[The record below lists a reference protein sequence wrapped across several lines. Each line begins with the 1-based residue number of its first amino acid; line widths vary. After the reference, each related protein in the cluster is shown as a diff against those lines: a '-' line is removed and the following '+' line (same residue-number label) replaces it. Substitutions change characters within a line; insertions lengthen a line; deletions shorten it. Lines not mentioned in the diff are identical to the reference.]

1 MWGHWPQTQLRT
13 ITILATP
20 YCPLDWT
27 VCPADLTMMSLRK
40 LWWRL
45 QWWRWLESVVVP
57 VLVVVVVSG
66 VEWPCLSPPVHHSP
80 HWEAVRLPLS
90 DCTRPGL
97 SSSFRL
103 PGPAPPAPLPPPPT
117 AAAQMSSLAAP
128 RTEMENINYIE
139 PARHHSHHSQQHW
152 NYTLIREYFA
162 TLGSLLSSNGERIFE
177 CFLL

>member
-103 PGPAPPAPLPPPPT
+103 PGPALPSPPLT

>member
-66 VEWPCLSPPVHHSP
+66 V
-80 HWEAVRLPLS
+80 AVS
-90 DCTRPGL
+90 L
-97 SSSFRL
+97 SSS
-103 PGPAPPAPLPPPPT
+103 PPQPTLRSCPLASVWLHQAGSLQQLQTTWPSPPLPPPLT

-162 TLGSLLSSNGERIFE
+162 TLSNLLSGRGERIFE